1 MTAKFRFRSPHLQR
15 DHLSIKIK
23 ESKAG
28 TSITEELLRKYERA
42 IQLSDDMSAD
52 ENGYGTCARPF
63 HVERCLK
70 SKDPLLECTTVKP
83 GAYWD
88 ARGTC
93 RGHDHVGICPRS
105 NDPLLKCMVGETVC
119 KQSDDHRPDCNG
131 ASDCFEES
139 RRQAELLGLPGIDA
153 FNCLPQFLRRPKDVT
168 GLPLSKWLKKENIMC
183 DLK

>member
-28 TSITEELLRKYERA
+28 TSITEELLSKYERA
-42 IQLSDDMSAD
+42 IQRSDDMSAD
-52 ENGYGTCARPF
+52 EDGYGTCARPF

-70 SKDPLLECTTVKP
+70 SKDPLLECTTVRP
-83 GAYWD
+83 RAY
-88 ARGTC
+88 GHGQKTC
-93 RGHDHVGICPRS
+93 RGRDHVEICPKS
-105 NDPLLKCMVGETVC
+105 KDPLLKCMVGETVC

-131 ASDCFEES
+131 ASYCFEES

-153 FNCLPQFLRRPKDVT
+153 FNCFSQFLRRPGDVN
-168 GLPLSKWLKKENIMC
+168 GLLSKWLKKENIMC
-183 DLK
+183 DLQ